1 MMNKNE
7 RKDFFNYVGGKVG
20 ETGDTVENVTN
31 GYSQVFV
38 ERSKAGEKME
48 IPGIGTFSAH
58 HKPAGERNQYN
69 PQTKTTEM
77 KSFPA
82 KTVVS
87 FKIEKATMKK
97 INE

>member
-7 RKDFFNYVGGKVG
+7 RKEFFNYVGEKVG
-20 ETGDTVENVTN
+20 ETGTN

-38 ERSKAGEKME
+38 EKSRAGEKME

-77 KSFPA
+77 KAYPA

>member
-1 MMNKNE
+1 MNKNE
-7 RKDFFNYVGGKVG
+7 RANFFNYVGGKVG
-20 ETGDTVENVTN
+20 ETGETVENVTN